1 MPSRNTLR
9 HPFPK
14 ILSSQQLLQTL
25 TTVLRSIDGVSYHD
39 VPVDGTEHATPALL
53 ASTTQNTWSRSARRK
68 KLSQPNHVSGNFPL
82 ASTEMQNSALKC
94 LIRCSKGEDREEQ
107 EPLNLEVS
115 WTEGRDRLLFE
126 SFWNHVCR
134 RIIDET

>member
-14 ILSSQQLLQTL
+14 MLSSQQLLQTL
-25 TTVLRSIDGVSYHD
+25 RTILRSIDGVSYQD
-39 VPVDGTEHATPALL
+39 APVNGTEHATPALL
-53 ASTTQNTWSRSARRK
+53 ASATQNTWSRSARRK
-68 KLSQPNHVSGNFPL
+68 KLSQPNHVSGNFPPT
-82 ASTEMQNSALKC
+82 SMEMQASALKC
-94 LIRCSKGEDREEQ
+94 LIRCSQGEDREEQ

-115 WTEGRDRLLFE
+115 WAEGRDRTLFE

-134 RIIDET
+134 RIMDET